1 MSETSPIAF
10 VNQYLLDQPCLSP
23 LLTDINPDL
32 TRLVNGISY
41 LGNTSSF
48 YNRIGKDT
56 MFCKNPG
63 LVEFNRRLTDYSQTF
78 DQSFE
83 QVSDR
88 RCIEL
93 RNSHWIK
100 PWVIMWSGGID
111 STVIVASV
119 LRNLPAVDF
128 SNIKIWCTSGSIYEN
143 PRFFVDHILPNF
155 EVINDPDMAK
165 VYQVDDIF
173 IIQGDPGMIWGMDYF
188 NLKLE
193 NYGCGDLKWQHNRDQ
208 VISIL
213 SDGPEISVDYCNWMY
228 NALAENIHSTGL
240 PIDTLGDWFWW
251 VAFNHMWG
259 VVNLMDINQYV
270 PRIGRNSTILNNK
283 VNWFDSDGY
292 QQWII
297 RNFKNFKR
305 RFDKTDLKEYI
316 YTVSDDV
323 YYLKFKRKIRSN
335 QRKKYNAFIYD
346 RSKTP
351 EQYAYLARDHYFC
364 ILENLEFLY
373 LDTDFDRIVE
383 LLPDHFNLDSLQ
395 YLE

>member
-1 MSETSPIAF
+1 MSETSPIAYI
-10 VNQYLLDQPCLSP
+10 NQYLLDHPS
-23 LLTDINPDL
+23 LLPVLMDIDPRL
-32 TRLVNGISY
+32 TKLVSGVRY

-63 LVEFNRRLTDYSQTF
+63 SVDFNRRLTDYSRPF
-78 DQSFE
+78 DQSFG

-88 RCIEL
+88 RCMEL
-93 RNSHWIK
+93 RQSHWTK

-111 STVIVASV
+111 STVIVAAI
-119 LRNLPAVDF
+119 LRNFPSGDF
-128 SNIKIWCTSGSIYEN
+128 SNIKICCTSGSIYEN

-155 EVINDPDMAK
+155 EVIITPDMAK
-165 VYQVDDIF
+165 VYEVDGIS

-188 NLKLE
+188 NLKLQ
-193 NYGCGDLKWQHNRDQ
+193 NYGCSELMWQDNKDQ

-213 SDGPEISVDYCNWMY
+213 SDGPSISIDYCNWMY
-228 NALAENIHSTGL
+228 NALAENIFSTGL
-240 PIDTLGDWFWW
+240 PIETLTDWFWW

-259 VVNLMDINQYV
+259 AVNLMDINMFM
-270 PRIGRNSTILNNK
+270 PRSSANSKTLNK
-283 VNWFDSDGY
+283 KINWFASDGY

-297 RNFKNFKR
+297 WNFKNFKR
-305 RFDKTDLKEYI
+305 RIDKTDLKEYI
-316 YTVSDDV
+316 HTVANDE

-335 QRKKYNAFIYD
+335 QRKKYNPFIYD
-346 RSKTP
+346 HPRTP
-351 EQYAYLARDHYFC
+351 EQYAYLASHHYFC

-383 LLPDHFNLDSLQ
+383 SLPDHFNLDSLQ